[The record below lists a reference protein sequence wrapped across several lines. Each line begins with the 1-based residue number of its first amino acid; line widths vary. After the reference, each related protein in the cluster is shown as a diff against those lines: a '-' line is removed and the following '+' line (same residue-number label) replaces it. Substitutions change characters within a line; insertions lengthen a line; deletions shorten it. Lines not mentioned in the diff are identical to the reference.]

1 MTLMLI
7 HAMSCLLLV
16 TFYSDEFSND
26 RDKIVDLHFFK
37 ILEVINLYC
46 HSISLHN
53 PKEDKFID

>member
-16 TFYSDEFSND
+16 TFCSDASVMTEI
-26 RDKIVDLHFFK
+26 KLFFK